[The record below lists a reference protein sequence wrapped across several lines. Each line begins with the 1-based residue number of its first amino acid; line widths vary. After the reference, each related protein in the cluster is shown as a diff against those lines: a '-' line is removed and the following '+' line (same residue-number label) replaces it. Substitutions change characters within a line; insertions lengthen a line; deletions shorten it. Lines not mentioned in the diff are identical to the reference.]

1 MNRTI
6 GRPMEILLVEDS
18 LLDARLT
25 IHALR
30 RGGLPHRLTL
40 ILDGAE
46 AMEFLLQEGR
56 FALAPRPDLILL
68 DLLLPK
74 KSGLEI
80 LADLRRQ
87 SIVEWHPRRHFDRR
101 GRRRNPRTSRS
112 FSRRAFSAQAGT
124 LRPVFADDQG
134 IETPLA
140 PRFDPACPGLKPHA
154 RSRPVICRDRLS

>member
-30 RGGLPHRLTL
+30 RSGLPHRLTL

-80 LADLRRQ
+80 LADLKDNPLLNGIPVVILTATEDDETREQAEAFR
-87 SIVEWHPRRHFDRR
+87 VEHFLRKPVHFDR
-101 GRRRNPRTSRS
+101 
-112 FSRRAFSAQAGT
+112 FLQMVKE
-124 LRPVFADDQG
+124 LRHHWHHDL
-134 IETPLA
+134 IL
-140 PRFDPACPGLKPHA
+140 PAL
-154 RSRPVICRDRLS
+154 D